1 MLFPWIHNRAGTTD
15 SPAADSSGVVADEKK
30 EKDRDAKVACSS
42 VDSTSESLLHEPA
55 SSVPPPS
62 SEPPRRER
70 VTTWGNDSVQ
80 GSRFARWDWRSKAK
94 WKVRWTWVFHDACLS
109 TWDAM
114 KWVGK
119 TTKDAPVWKHV
130 RWSKKQFYAFC
141 LVVIWVV
148 LPMTL
153 ISYLTPFTSIFAD
166 KTLSCG
172 DSFYGQPQNATVTGI
187 EKLFA
192 LDATFGRFSF
202 SQVKAI
208 DVLWD
213 LLVGKGAQALAWWAS
228 YNVFCDALLRAIER
242 HPASF
247 EIFQRIGNEGPG
259 LHSLWTLTK
268 ELWNAK
274 SARTRALFFYMFWST
289 GYVLLVPIV
298 LGAMTGYDSTSIAWI
313 DLEGENN
320 IIPASSLHQTWAL
333 IGTKNETFKT
343 TACVDWKAR
352 DDYLYM
358 QDQREHKCD
367 CQFPNG
373 TITTADERY
382 KWLSSQYSYYYY
394 SYSSPFYAN
403 CSYTYPNNTQTF
415 TDAAA
420 RSFIDTQYVSAD
432 DTYACNAT
440 ISIPINGKQYDAS
453 NLNGD
458 FGYCYNGVGYN
469 YSYLSDKS
477 RCLPDT
483 ANPSYQWGFATLM
496 SGLFIL
502 VTAIWTLSMYVLW
515 QDAQFNCKLVKEGYR
530 LTPLRAAFAMAV
542 AARRRTG
549 LGGKELV
556 RAKNAGLERE
566 LYGKKGT
573 RGTVIEGHLF
583 VENVEDEGREEEE
596 RNRRKE
602 WMMQTPV
609 ETPLSPL
616 TPAYA
621 SSGKEKQWPLS
632 PSSTTVGDHE
642 IRPLVR
648 SDTDIS
654 FHVLDDEELRK
665 RYLRGVEEARLS
677 RKPLSRESTWVD
689 ESMWESSP
697 RLPRYDERSPDGG
710 SDGVDGVVRDDET
723 IAEADGCDERRGKK
737 DGKERTRLKKSKRPD

>member
-1 MLFPWIHNRAGTTD
+1 MLITRN
-15 SPAADSSGVVADEKK
+15 
-30 EKDRDAKVACSS
+30 
-42 VDSTSESLLHEPA
+42 
-55 SSVPPPS
+55 
-62 SEPPRRER
+62 
-70 VTTWGNDSVQ
+70 
-80 GSRFARWDWRSKAK
+80 
-94 WKVRWTWVFHDACLS
+94 
-109 TWDAM
+109 
-114 KWVGK
+114 
-119 TTKDAPVWKHV
+119 
-130 RWSKKQFYAFC
+130 
-141 LVVIWVV
+141 
-148 LPMTL
+148 
-153 ISYLTPFTSIFAD
+153 
-166 KTLSCG
+166 
-172 DSFYGQPQNATVTGI
+172 
-187 EKLFA
+187 
-192 LDATFGRFSF
+192 
-202 SQVKAI
+202 
-208 DVLWD
+208 
-213 LLVGKGAQALAWWAS
+213 
-228 YNVFCDALLRAIER
+228 
-242 HPASF
+242 
-247 EIFQRIGNEGPG
+247 PG
-259 LHSLWTLTK
+259 
-268 ELWNAK
+268 
-274 SARTRALFFYMFWST
+274 
-289 GYVLLVPIV
+289 
-298 LGAMTGYDSTSIAWI
+298 
-313 DLEGENN
+313 
-320 IIPASSLHQTWAL
+320 
-333 IGTKNETFKT
+333 
-343 TACVDWKAR
+343 
-352 DDYLYM
+352 
-358 QDQREHKCD
+358 D

-432 DTYACNAT
+432 DTYACNST

-453 NLNGD
+453 NLLGD

-469 YSYLSDKS
+469 YSYLTDKS

-677 RKPLSRESTWVD
+677 RKPLSRESTWVE

-723 IAEADGCDERRGKK
+723 IAEADGCDERRGRK
-737 DGKERTRLKKSKRPD
+737 DEKERTRLKKSKRPD